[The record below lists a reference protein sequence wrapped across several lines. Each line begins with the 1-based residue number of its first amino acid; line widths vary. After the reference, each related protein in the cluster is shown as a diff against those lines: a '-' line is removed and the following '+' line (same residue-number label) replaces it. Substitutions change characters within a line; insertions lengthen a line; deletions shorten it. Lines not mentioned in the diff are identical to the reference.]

1 MLSYIS
7 HTVIPNVPMAASINV
22 FESGL
27 CISMVFHVGTLSQ
40 CASMLRPCGGGE
52 GTDFFVQP
60 NLTIESNN
68 FGVMEVWPKPWDF
81 NIRNHIFQVFRS
93 LAMILHANK
102 QEVGGLVNI
111 IIGLPQRL
119 LHPLPGKAHVC
130 EGGHQN
136 WAGRRLTSL
145 LWSSWLTSSSSA
157 AHTLPS
163 PKLVQPH
170 LSASSA
176 RGLKDYDQLLLL
188 FSSHLEHS
196 PHET

>member
-1 MLSYIS
+1 
-7 HTVIPNVPMAASINV
+7 
-22 FESGL
+22 
-27 CISMVFHVGTLSQ
+27 MVFHVGTLSQ
-40 CASMLRPCGGGE
+40 CASMLRHCGGGE

-68 FGVMEVWPKPWDF
+68 FGAEVEVEVWPKPWDF
-81 NIRNHIFQVFRS
+81 DIRNHIFQVFRS
-93 LAMILHANK
+93 LAVILHANK
-102 QEVGGLVNI
+102 QQVGGLVNI

-145 LWSSWLTSSSSA
+145 LWSSWLTSSSA

-163 PKLVQPH
+163 PKLAQPH

-176 RGLKDYDQLLLL
+176 RGHMKPSSGSEKLL
-188 FSSHLEHS
+188 FHCLGLLGPLDLDSGSKQARS
-196 PHET
+196 RVRRC

>member
-1 MLSYIS
+1 
-7 HTVIPNVPMAASINV
+7 
-22 FESGL
+22 
-27 CISMVFHVGTLSQ
+27 MVFHVGTLSQ

-52 GTDFFVQP
+52 GKDFFVQP

-93 LAMILHANK
+93 LAIILHANK

-145 LWSSWLTSSSSA
+145 LWSLTSTSSSSSA
-157 AHTLPS
+157 SHTLSLPS

-170 LSASSA
+170 LSASST
-176 RGLKDYDQLLLL
+176 RGHMKPSSGSEKLL
-188 FSSHLEHS
+188 FHCLGLLGPLDLDSGSKQARS
-196 PHET
+196 RVRRC

>member
-1 MLSYIS
+1 MWAPL
-7 HTVIPNVPMAASINV
+7 HNV
-22 FESGL
+22 L
-27 CISMVFHVGTLSQ
+27 Q
-40 CASMLRPCGGGE
+40 CYDRGGGE
-52 GTDFFVQP
+52 GTDFLVF
-60 NLTIESNN
+60 ESND
-68 FGVMEVWPKPWDF
+68 FGVMEVGYSQSHGALVDS
-81 NIRNHIFQVFRS
+81 IRNHIFLVFRS

-111 IIGLPQRL
+111 IVGLPQRL

-145 LWSSWLTSSSSA
+145 LLSSWFTSSSA

-176 RGLKDYDQLLLL
+176 RGHMKPSSGSEELL
-188 FSSHLEHS
+188 FHCLGLLGPLDLDSGSKQAWS
-196 PHET
+196 RVRRC